1 MKRPGAHRPRGA
13 LSMNSR
19 LIPWCLAATAF
30 VVALAVSG
38 WKGDPGGRD
47 QLALP
52 PAAVERWSTPP
63 ATDHPGWRSSRI
75 SAEAPA
81 ELENASR
88 AQTLPLPSATQPEL
102 YSNSQSVPDDEPTV
116 DDLPGRPDPSVP
128 PTGGE

>member
-1 MKRPGAHRPRGA
+1 
-13 LSMNSR
+13 MNSR

-47 QLALP
+47 QLAL
-52 PAAVERWSTPP
+52 AP
-63 ATDHPGWRSSRI
+63 ATDHPGWRTSRI

-81 ELENASR
+81 ALENASR

-116 DDLPGRPDPSVP
+116 DDLPGRPDPNAP
-128 PTGGE
+128 